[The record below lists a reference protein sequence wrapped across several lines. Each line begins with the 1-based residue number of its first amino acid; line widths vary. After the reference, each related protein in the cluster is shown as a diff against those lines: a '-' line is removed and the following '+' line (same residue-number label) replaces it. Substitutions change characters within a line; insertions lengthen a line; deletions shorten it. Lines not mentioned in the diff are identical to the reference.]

1 MFLRGLSFFSLG
13 LVLALLTGCSVGP
26 DYVAPSVPDTAHYK
40 EAGNWKKAEPQD
52 QISRGDWY
60 KIFHDSKLNELE
72 AEAETQNQNL
82 RAAVAKVSEAR
93 AVARQAEADFY
104 PSLDFTGTA
113 LRERTS
119 PNDGAA
125 VAAAGGSSNGTSA
138 GSSEGT
144 GTTGTGTT
152 GTGSTGSGTGNVSS
166 PGLTAHTFNS
176 YTVVP
181 FDLSYEVD
189 IFGQVRRAFEASGA
203 QAQAT
208 LADFENVLLMLKAD
222 VATNYFALRSVDSQI
237 DVQHKSIKA
246 FQDALDLTNS
256 RFQGGISTQ
265 LDVEQA
271 KATLFAA
278 KSQLAAYQQSRA
290 QFEHAIAVLVGQP
303 PGSFSLPFHPL
314 DIEPPSIPPGL
325 PSDLLER
332 RPDIAAAERRVA
344 AQNAE
349 IGVAIAAYFPVV
361 RLTGQ
366 TGFDSGDISMLFNWE
381 SRIWSYGPSIQ
392 FPIFEGGRISAN
404 VKQQRAAYEENV
416 ADYRES
422 VLVAFQ
428 DVEDSLSSIRYL
440 RDQFDAENQAYHSYE
455 KALELTNAR
464 YTSGLVSYFDVIEA
478 QNLELSAEQLTVQLA
493 GNRIAATVRLIKAL
507 GGGWGDSRIT
517 RPDHGDHVDAPSAP
531 PTVLGP
537 VGNQTAPTGNSPA
550 NRP

>member
-1 MFLRGLSFFSLG
+1 MLNRGSSLLPIG
-13 LVLALLTGCSVGP
+13 SVAVLALLTGCTVGP
-26 DYVAPSVPDTAHYK
+26 DYVPPSAPDAPAYK
-40 EAGNWKKAEPQD
+40 EASAGKWKKAEPQD
-52 QISRGDWY
+52 AIARGNWY
-60 KIFHDSKLNELE
+60 KIFHDPKLDELE
-72 AEAETQNQNL
+72 AKAQSSNQNL
-82 RAAVAKVSEAR
+82 RAAVARVTEAR
-93 AVARQAEADFY
+93 AVAREAEADFY
-104 PSLDFTGTA
+104 PTIGFDATGG
-113 LRERTS
+113 RQRTS
-119 PNDGAA
+119 PNDGQLAA
-125 VAAAGGSSNGTSA
+125 QTA
-138 GSSEGT
+138 GT
-144 GTTGTGTT
+144 GANARAT
-152 GTGSTGSGTGNVSS
+152 
-166 PGLTAHTFNS
+166 TFNTA
-176 YTVVP
+176 TVTP

-189 IFGQVRRAFEASGA
+189 LWGQVRRSFEASGNLA
-203 QAQAT
+203 QAS

-246 FQDALDLTNS
+246 FQDALNLTNS

-271 KATLFAA
+271 KATLAA
-278 KSQLAAYQQSRA
+278 AQSALGAYQQSRA

-303 PGSFSLPFHPL
+303 AANFSLPFHPL
-314 DIEPPSIPPGL
+314 DITPPSIPAGL

-392 FPIFEGGRISAN
+392 FPIFEGGRITAN

-416 ADYRES
+416 ATYRQT

-428 DVEDSLSSIRYL
+428 DVEDSLSAIHYL
-440 RDQFDAENQAYHSYE
+440 KVQYDSEYQAYQSYE

-464 YTSGLVSYFDVIEA
+464 YTSGLVSYFDVIQS
-478 QNLELSAEQLTVQLA
+478 QNLELNAQQLTVQLA
-493 GNRIAATVRLIKAL
+493 GERIGATVRLVKAL
-507 GGGWGDSRIT
+507 GGGWGDSRIR
-517 RPDHGDHVDAPSAP
+517 RPDHGDHVDQPRAK

-537 VGNQTAPTGNSPA
+537 VANQTAPTGNSPA